1 MSNEVISTLRF
12 STAGSVDDGKS
23 TLIGRLLFDSKS
35 IFEDQL
41 LSIGNASTKR
51 GHAKIDLSLLTDG
64 LTAER
69 EQGITIDVA
78 YRYFATDKRRFII
91 ADTPG
96 HEQFTRN
103 MVTGTSTAQV
113 AIVLAD
119 ASKGILSQTRRHAAV
134 AALLGTP
141 KVVLAINKMDLV
153 GFSQTVFETIK
164 ADFEVI
170 AKDLGLAAVTVLPIS
185 ALNGDNVVSKTVDD
199 VNNLAWFK
207 GPTLLE
213 YLETV
218 DASRVNSTALRFPV
232 QLVSRVKFGANKEH
246 RGYLGQIESG
256 TVRVG
261 EVITVLP
268 SNEQAQ
274 ILEIITVDG
283 SRDVAYAGEAITLTL
298 NRQLDISRGDLFVNA
313 AAGRDDG
320 PQNSNTIVA
329 NVCWLGNQP
338 LDMNRRYLLKHL
350 TRNIRA
356 VVQAVESKID
366 IETLQPI
373 AGATSLK
380 ANEIGR
386 LKLNCA
392 QPLFIDAYAENHATG
407 SFILIDETTNATV
420 AAGTI
425 LLEPSHDK

>member
-1 MSNEVISTLRF
+1 MGTETISTLRF

-51 GHAKIDLSLLTDG
+51 GHTKIDLSLLTDG

-153 GFSQTVFETIK
+153 GFDQTVFETIK
-164 ADFEVI
+164 ADFEII
-170 AKDLGLAAVTVLPIS
+170 AKELGLASVTVLPIS
-185 ALNGDNVVSKTVDD
+185 ALNGDNVVTKIVDD
-199 VNNLAWFK
+199 VNNLPWFK

-218 DASRVNSTALRFPV
+218 DASRVNSAALRFPV
-232 QLVSRVKFGANKEH
+232 QLVSRVKFGALKEH
-246 RGYLGQIESG
+246 RGYLGQVESG

-261 EVITVLP
+261 ESITVLP

-283 SRDVAYAGEAITLTL
+283 NRDVAYAGEAVTLTL
-298 NRQLDISRGDLFVNA
+298 NRQLDISRGELFVNA
-313 AAGRDDG
+313 SAGLDNA
-320 PQNSNTIVA
+320 PQSSNIITA
-329 NVCWLGNQP
+329 NVCWLGNAP
-338 LDMNRRYLLKHL
+338 LDLNRRYLLKHL

-366 IETLQPI
+366 IETLTPV

-392 QPLFIDAYAENHATG
+392 QPLFIDAYADNHATG
-407 SFILIDETTNATV
+407 CFILIDETSNATV

-425 LLEPSHDK
+425 LLDKDHD

>member
-1 MSNEVISTLRF
+1 MNTETISTLRF

-153 GFSQTVFETIK
+153 GFDQTVFETIK
-164 ADFEVI
+164 ADFEII
-170 AKDLGLAAVTVLPIS
+170 AKELGLASVTVLPIS
-185 ALNGDNVVSKTVDD
+185 ALNGDNVVTKIVDD
-199 VNNLAWFK
+199 VNNLPWFK

-218 DASRVNSTALRFPV
+218 DASRVNSQALRFPV
-232 QLVSRVKFGANKEH
+232 QLVSRVKFGALKEH
-246 RGYLGQIESG
+246 RGYLGQLESG

-261 EVITVLP
+261 ETITVLP

-283 SRDVAYAGEAITLTL
+283 NRDVAYAGEAVTLTL

-313 AAGRDDG
+313 SAGLDDA
-320 PQNSNTIVA
+320 PESSNIITA
-329 NVCWLGNQP
+329 NVCWLGNAP
-338 LDMNRRYLLKHL
+338 LDLNRRYLLKHL

-366 IETLQPI
+366 IETLTPI

-392 QPLFIDAYAENHATG
+392 QPLFIDAYADNHATG
-407 SFILIDETTNATV
+407 CFILIDETTNATV

-425 LLEPSHDK
+425 LLDKDHD

>member
-1 MSNEVISTLRF
+1 MNTETISTLRF

-153 GFSQTVFETIK
+153 GFDQTVFETIK
-164 ADFEVI
+164 ADFEII
-170 AKDLGLAAVTVLPIS
+170 AKELGLASVTVLPIS

-199 VNNLAWFK
+199 VNNLPWFK

-218 DASRVNSTALRFPV
+218 DASRVNSQALRFPV

-246 RGYLGQIESG
+246 RGYLGQLESG

-261 EVITVLP
+261 ETITVLP

-283 SRDVAYAGEAITLTL
+283 NRDVACAGEAVTLTL

-313 AAGRDDG
+313 AAGLDNA
-320 PQNSNTIVA
+320 PESSNVITA
-329 NVCWLGNQP
+329 NVCWLGNAP

-366 IETLQPI
+366 IETLTPI

-392 QPLFIDAYAENHATG
+392 QPLFIDAYADNHATG
-407 SFILIDETTNATV
+407 CFILIDETTNATV

-425 LLEPSHDK
+425 LLEKNHD

>member
-268 SNEQAQ
+268 SNEEAQ

-283 SRDVAYAGEAITLTL
+283 TRDVAYAGEAITLTL
-298 NRQLDISRGDLFVNA
+298 NRQLDISRGDLLVNTA
-313 AAGRDDG
+313 TGREDG
-320 PQNSNTIVA
+320 PQSSNTIIA

-338 LDMNRRYLLKHL
+338 LDMSRRYLLKHL
-350 TRNIRA
+350 TRSIRA

-392 QPLFIDAYAENHATG
+392 QPLFIDAYANNSATG

-425 LLEPSHDK
+425 LLEPSHGK

>member
-1 MSNEVISTLRF
+1 MNAETISTLRF

-153 GFSQTVFETIK
+153 GFDQTVFETIK
-164 ADFEVI
+164 ADFEII
-170 AKDLGLAAVTVLPIS
+170 AKELGLASVTVLPIS

-199 VNNLAWFK
+199 VNNLPWFK

-218 DASRVNSTALRFPV
+218 DASRVNSSALRFPV
-232 QLVSRVKFGANKEH
+232 QLVSRVKFGALKEH
-246 RGYLGQIESG
+246 RGYLGQVESG

-261 EVITVLP
+261 ESITVLP

-283 SRDVAYAGEAITLTL
+283 NRDVAYAGEAVTLTL

-313 AAGRDDG
+313 SAGLDNA
-320 PQNSNTIVA
+320 PQSSNIITA
-329 NVCWLGNQP
+329 NVCWLGNAP

-366 IETLQPI
+366 IETLTPI
-373 AGATSLK
+373 ARATSLK

-386 LKLNCA
+386 LKLNCS
-392 QPLFIDAYAENHATG
+392 QPLFIDAYADNHATG
-407 SFILIDETTNATV
+407 CFILIDETTNATV

-425 LLEPSHDK
+425 LLEKHHD

>member
-1 MSNEVISTLRF
+1 MSHDTVSTLRF

-41 LSIGNASTKR
+41 LSIGNASAKR

-153 GFSQTVFETIK
+153 GYSQTVFETIK

-170 AKDLGLAAVTVLPIS
+170 AKDLGLAEVTVLPIS

-199 VNNLAWFK
+199 VNNLAWFN

-213 YLETV
+213 FLETV
-218 DASRVNSTALRFPV
+218 DASRVNSAALRFPV
-232 QLVSRVKFGANKEH
+232 QLVSRVKFGALKEH
-246 RGYLGQIESG
+246 RGYLGQVESG

-261 EVITVLP
+261 ETITVLP
-268 SNEQAQ
+268 SNERAQ
-274 ILEIITVDG
+274 ILEIVTVDG
-283 SRDVAYAGEAITLTL
+283 SSDVAYAGEAVTLTL
-298 NRQLDISRGDLFVNA
+298 NRQLDVSRGDLFVNA
-313 AAGRDDG
+313 SAGLNNA
-320 PQNSNTIVA
+320 PQCSNVLSA

-338 LDMNRRYLLKHL
+338 LDLNRRYLLKHL
-350 TRNIRA
+350 TRNIRV

-366 IETLQPI
+366 IETLRPI
-373 AGATSLK
+373 DGAVSLK

-386 LKLNCA
+386 LKLSCA
-392 QPLFIDAYAENHATG
+392 QPLFIDAYADNHATG
-407 SFILIDETTNATV
+407 CFILIDETSNATV

-425 LLEPSHDK
+425 LLDTNNV

>member
-1 MSNEVISTLRF
+1 MNAETISTLRF

-153 GFSQTVFETIK
+153 GFDQTVFETIK
-164 ADFEVI
+164 ADFEII
-170 AKDLGLAAVTVLPIS
+170 AKELGLASVTVLPIS

-199 VNNLAWFK
+199 VNNLPWFK

-218 DASRVNSTALRFPV
+218 DASRVNSSALRFPV
-232 QLVSRVKFGANKEH
+232 QLVSRVKFGALKEH
-246 RGYLGQIESG
+246 RGYLGQVESG

-261 EVITVLP
+261 ESITVLP

-283 SRDVAYAGEAITLTL
+283 NRDVAYAGEAVTLTL

-313 AAGRDDG
+313 SAGFDNA
-320 PQNSNTIVA
+320 PQSSNIITA
-329 NVCWLGNQP
+329 NVCWLGNAP

-366 IETLQPI
+366 IETLTPI
-373 AGATSLK
+373 VRATSLK

-392 QPLFIDAYAENHATG
+392 QPLFIDAYADNHATG
-407 SFILIDETTNATV
+407 CFILIDETTNATV

-425 LLEPSHDK
+425 LLEKHHD